1 MLANANRQSMT
12 QPIHGEP
19 KQEQHMKARRLMH
32 ALLLWILAS
41 CGSLGADAFQVELT
55 RSASNDWPRLDTHP
69 SSSNAVVS
77 IQATTNFQNWIEI
90 GRSKESLTHYPDF
103 ESQHA
108 GWRFYRATQRPL
120 TSDDD
125 WINQVHYPLD
135 SMLSSESTSYRSTQP
150 RWIKFALTLPNP
162 NQIIYQDST
171 KYLFHY
177 DFAVQRLPE
186 FRGLTRQEFD
196 AISLHTN
203 SQQIVLGAILYAP
216 NTNITE
222 IGIQFVGADP
232 YPPEQIAQWFA
243 MVQATIVTDVPAQFF
258 YLPTYEQTSVARA
271 YEPYFNQHGITVST
285 PSRWMINDEYYA
297 SGWAVGRLVFVTAS
311 EISIAYASGQLKYND
326 ILLTDNVPAEV
337 PPVAG
342 IISLSPATPNSHV
355 ALLASSFGI
364 PFVYFADAARQTVLR
379 SWDGQTVLLRA
390 REYYGAVDADVEC
403 LSYPLDATL
412 SAEILAL
419 MQPAP
424 LNLTP
429 KATRGQMSTPATNL
443 HPVDIRYVGGKAA
456 NFGSLRRSI
465 PTHSPHAI
473 AFTFDLWDAY
483 LDQTVS
489 ESKSLRA
496 TIHDILQPHTW
507 PPSIASLRTTLRE
520 VRNLFTDNTDF
531 TPDQKQMILQVLLQ
545 NFDLNRKIRF
555 RSSTNVEDSD
565 QFSGAGLYDS
575 FSGCLADDLDED
587 TTGPS
592 QCDSEEL
599 NERGVFRA
607 MRKVYASFYNDNAF
621 LERLRHGVDESTVS
635 MAILVHHSTP
645 DPEELAN
652 GVATLT
658 ISKSQYGRYLNA
670 NLVTQLGA
678 VSVANPEGNARP
690 ETVQAWYYSGT
701 PDVAFISGSSLVQL
715 GAQVMT
721 WKTDY
726 IELANLIDLA
736 AREYEK
742 DFPTKTS
749 LVLDFEYKK
758 IKPGVMRV
766 KQIREVPQPSA
777 NKNITPY
784 LLATTNSFEV
794 QQGEFGDVF
803 AYHRLKSWWSFG
815 VTHAKLTTNLAQSIY
830 QTVAA
835 QYVLQNGITNVQESL
850 TNLPGYS
857 FSGQNGELKD
867 AWRLGSGNAQRNYE
881 LQTTYPTTASGG
893 DWPVLHASDLELSL
907 TVTHAT
913 PQPLLQYDYQ
923 ANTMVVTTV
932 TQEMVRLAPVTQVS
946 AESKRQSRIFASKAL
961 NIETEFYWPPEP
973 SGIIAGYTAPLQA
986 WIETRITGL
995 TPTSIIL
1002 HSPWAQTYHP
1012 GHHNFQEDFVFEPAL
1027 DPDLNPQARAE
1038 LEAAGI
1044 RAVVVEGPRGDA
1056 SSIWI
1061 WGTDGKLRKV

>member
-1 MLANANRQSMT
+1 MKT
-12 QPIHGEP
+12 QAFIYG
-19 KQEQHMKARRLMH
+19 
-32 ALLLWILAS
+32 LLYWIVATA
-41 CGSLGADAFQVELT
+41 GALGADGFRVELT
-55 RSASNDWPRLDTHP
+55 RSASNDWPRLATTAYP
-69 SSSNAVVS
+69 SNTLATL
-77 IQATTNFQNWIEI
+77 QATTNFQDWIEI
-90 GRSKESLTHYPDF
+90 GRSREGVADYPDF
-103 ESQHA
+103 GS
-108 GWRFYRATQRPL
+108 GSTTWRFYRATQRPL
-120 TSDDD
+120 TSADD
-125 WINQVHYPLD
+125 WLNQVHYPSD
-135 SMLSSESTSYRSTQP
+135 PMLSSDSTSYQNTQP
-150 RWIKFALTLPNP
+150 RWIKFAITLPNP
-162 NQIIYQDST
+162 GQIIYQDST

-177 DFAVQRLPE
+177 DFAVQRLPQ
-186 FRGLTRQEFD
+186 FQGLSRAEFD

-203 SQQIVLGAILYAP
+203 GQKIVLGAVLYAP
-216 NTNITE
+216 RTNITE

-232 YPPEQIAQWFA
+232 YRPEQIAQWFA
-243 MVQATIVTDVPAQFF
+243 MVRATIVTDVPAQFF
-258 YLPTYEQTSVARA
+258 YLPTYEQTMVARE
-271 YEPYFNQHGITVST
+271 YEPFFNQHGITIST
-285 PSRWMINDEYYA
+285 PGRWVINDEFYA
-297 SGWAVGRLVFVTAS
+297 TGWALGRLVFVTAS
-311 EISIAYASGQLKYND
+311 EIQTAYSSGLLKYND
-326 ILLTDNVPAEV
+326 ILLTDTVPAEV
-337 PPVAG
+337 PPLAG
-342 IISLSPATPNSHV
+342 IISLNPATPNSHV

-364 PFVYFADAARQTVLR
+364 PFVYFADAARQALLR

-390 REYYGAVDADVEC
+390 REYYGAVDADVEL
-403 LSYPLDATL
+403 LSHPLSPSM
-412 SAEILAL
+412 SAEIQALA
-419 MQPAP
+419 QPAK

-429 KATRGQMSTPATNL
+429 KATRGQMSLPTTNL

-483 LDQTVS
+483 LDQTLS
-489 ESKSLRA
+489 EDKSLRA
-496 TIHDILQPHTW
+496 TIHDMLQAYTW
-507 PPSIASLRTTLRE
+507 PPNIPTLRFTLAQI
-520 VRNLFTDNTDF
+520 RNLFTDNTDF
-531 TPDQKQMILQVLLQ
+531 TPEQKQMILQVLLD
-545 NFDLNRKIRF
+545 NLDLNRKIRF

-575 FSGCLADDLDED
+575 FSGCLADDLDDD
-587 TTGPS
+587 TAGPS
-592 QCDSEEL
+592 HCDPDEP

-621 LERLRHGVDESTVS
+621 LERLRHGVDESTVG
-635 MAILVHHSTP
+635 MGILVHHSTP

-670 NLVTQLGA
+670 DLVTQLGA

-690 ETVQAWYYSGT
+690 ERVQASYYSGT
-701 PDVAFISGSSLVQL
+701 PDVTLISGSSLVQL
-715 GAQVMT
+715 GAQVMD

-742 DFPTKTS
+742 DFPGKNS

-758 IKPGVMRV
+758 AQPGVMRV
-766 KQIREVPQPSA
+766 KQIREVPQQSA
-777 NKNITPY
+777 NQNIAPY
-784 LLATTNSFEV
+784 LLATTNSFEI
-794 QQGEFGDVF
+794 QQGQFGDVF

-815 VTHAKLTTNLAQSIY
+815 ILHTKLTTNLAQSIY

-835 QYVLQNGITNVQESL
+835 QCVLQNGITNVLESL
-850 TNLPGYS
+850 TNLSGYS
-857 FSGQNGELKD
+857 FSGQNGVLKD
-867 AWRLGSGNAQRNYE
+867 AWRLGAGDAQRNYE
-881 LQTTYPTTASGG
+881 LQTTCPTTTSGG
-893 DWPVLHASDLELSL
+893 AWPILHVSDLDLSL

-946 AESKRQSRIFASKAL
+946 VESKRQSRSFVSKAL
-961 NIETEFYWPPEP
+961 KIETEFYWPPEP
-973 SGIIAGYTAPLQA
+973 SGVIAGYTAPLQA

-995 TPTSIIL
+995 TPTAIVL

-1012 GHHNFQEDFVFEPAL
+1012 GHHNFQEDFLFEPAL
-1027 DPDLNPQARAE
+1027 DPELDAGARAE

-1061 WGTDGKLRKV
+1061 WGTDGKLRKL